1 MGFKGWKE
9 WLRPAK
15 HLQPCKC
22 EVSCLLPNLRLFGR
36 REATFYNAFEYS
48 LHHEVFTRFCSYK
61 FNTSLVLS
69 EPITTITARVLGVQ
83 EGSILP
89 NPPSEVIAEMEMR
102 KLTAVEV
109 MLDYQKDPE
118 PNPKH
123 KPGGNGP

>member
-1 MGFKGWKE
+1 MPSHTKII
-9 WLRPAK
+9 
-15 HLQPCKC
+15 
-22 EVSCLLPNLRLFGR
+22 LLLLLLF
-36 REATFYNAFEYS
+36 FID
-48 LHHEVFTRFCSYK
+48 
-61 FNTSLVLS
+61 LS
-69 EPITTITARVLGVQ
+69 AARVLGVQ

-102 KLTAVEV
+102 KLTEVEV

>member
-1 MGFKGWKE
+1 MQM
-9 WLRPAK
+9 R
-15 HLQPCKC
+15 
-22 EVSCLLPNLRLFGR
+22 
-36 REATFYNAFEYS
+36 TFYKAFEYS

-102 KLTAVEV
+102 KLTEVEV

>member
-15 HLQPCKC
+15 P
-22 EVSCLLPNLRLFGR
+22 
-36 REATFYNAFEYS
+36 FYKAFEYS

-89 NPPSEVIAEMEMR
+89 NLPSEVIAEMEMR
-102 KLTAVEV
+102 KLTEVEV